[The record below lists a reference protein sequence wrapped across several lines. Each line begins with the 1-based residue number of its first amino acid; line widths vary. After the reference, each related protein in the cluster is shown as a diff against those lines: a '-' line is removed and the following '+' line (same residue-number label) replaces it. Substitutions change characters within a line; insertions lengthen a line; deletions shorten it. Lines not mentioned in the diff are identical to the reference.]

1 MNWLSTLITSPS
13 GAKSHSRFIAL
24 LVAFS
29 ATVFMWKLIIMGG
42 MSIEYFIAYLCYGF
56 GAQTF
61 NKLLDII
68 RGRLGGASNKIPQ

>member
-61 NKLLDII
+61 NKLLDIV
-68 RGRLGGASNKIPQ
+68 RGKISNEPK

>member
-1 MNWLSTLITSPS
+1 MNWLLSLITSPS

-29 ATVFMWKLIIMGG
+29 ATVFMWKLILMGG

-61 NKLLDII
+61 NKLLDIV
-68 RGRLGGASNKIPQ
+68 RGKFSNEPK